1 MLDVT
6 HGHCASVCYRCSHR
20 THGRGP
26 RHQSIDGS
34 QKRSRFYLVARALRN
49 LSLLALPLILMV
61 VLTPLA
67 YGAADKK
74 RIFIVSSYDK
84 SYLWSQ
90 STHRGV
96 TEAML
101 KYGYLDNEAQILEF
115 TQNDRIESSHSVIE
129 KAWMDTKRKDSL
141 KEIAAATRKI
151 MAAIKA
157 FKPDLVMLGD
167 DNAAN
172 YIGNQLLDRDVPVV
186 FWGINGLPLKYGLVD
201 SMDRP
206 GHNVTGV
213 WQAGYHKE
221 SLELLNKLVPE
232 AQTFAILSC
241 DSVSARPKIKQIQM
255 LAKNGKLPLEL
266 TSIVATNSFS
276 EFKEAA
282 LRLVDQVDAF
292 FILNHDTLRDDEDN
306 HVDML
311 SVGKWYLENIKK
323 PEASHEDQFVHE
335 GMLLTANDSGY
346 NQGLMAFEMAFDILE
361 QGLNPGHMRTK
372 TPPRGP
378 FMVNRVRAEM
388 LGISLND
395 KMDYIDEIIEEAI
408 ALRK

>member
-1 MLDVT
+1 
-6 HGHCASVCYRCSHR
+6 
-20 THGRGP
+20 
-26 RHQSIDGS
+26 
-34 QKRSRFYLVARALRN
+34 
-49 LSLLALPLILMV
+49 MV

-266 TSIVATNSFS
+266 TSIVVTNSFS